1 MWLAGRLYWRTA
13 SAPPAEDGPK
23 DVTVAQAM
31 LHVTPQSVPNASW
44 PSITDSTS
52 LSVFISTAAAT
63 YIYHSFTLQQTLF
76 LKEES
81 TDSPSQ
87 IFLFFSQFLHF
98 PQIRI
103 ASLGWRNQRFYAS
116 SFIPSNL
123 PQSPAKEDIFCVCF
137 FDPIF
142 YYFFYNLSQQHEPY
156 IHITNTI
163 PTMEIYCK
171 VCTLSLRK
179 KKKS

>member
-87 IFLFFSQFLHF
+87 IFLFFFSILTFSSNKNCFPGLKKPEILRLFIYSFKSPTVSCKRRYILCLFFWSNFLLLF
-98 PQIRI
+98 
-103 ASLGWRNQRFYAS
+103 L
-116 SFIPSNL
+116 
-123 PQSPAKEDIFCVCF
+123 
-137 FDPIF
+137 
-142 YYFFYNLSQQHEPY
+142 
-156 IHITNTI
+156 
-163 PTMEIYCK
+163 
-171 VCTLSLRK
+171 
-179 KKKS
+179 